1 MEEDGDLILESL
13 RRKLGPADKDAP
25 PVLLGQT
32 QFGQLSMLL
41 SLQEQKKTLSADV
54 NKLEKDIKRLKGM
67 LIERMGTSCTAVYNG
82 SAESYTIRSLFHC
95 WLPIM
100 CS

>member
-1 MEEDGDLILESL
+1 
-13 RRKLGPADKDAP
+13 
-25 PVLLGQT
+25 
-32 QFGQLSMLL
+32 MLL

-82 SAESYTIRSLFHC
+82 SAESYTITYNPVRSAGISKDALERLKDKHPDIYNQYVTVSEWRRFHVKKAA
-95 WLPIM
+95 LQAA
-100 CS
+100 